1 MEWLVKRRYNQEG
14 TYITKVMP
22 ARLWNSDN
30 EDVQEWMRQNDFNL
44 RVSVDPS
51 VKKIFG

>member
-14 TYITKVMP
+14 TYFTKVMP

-44 RVSVDPS
+44 RVSADPS
-51 VKKIFG
+51 LKKIFG